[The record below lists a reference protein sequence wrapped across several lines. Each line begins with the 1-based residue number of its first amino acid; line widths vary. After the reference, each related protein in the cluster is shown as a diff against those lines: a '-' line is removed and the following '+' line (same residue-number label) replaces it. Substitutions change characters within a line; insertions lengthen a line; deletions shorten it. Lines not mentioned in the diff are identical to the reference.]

1 MTRAET
7 KQILAIIGV
16 YYPNYH
22 PENKELAVNAWH
34 EVLED
39 LDYNQIAMALK
50 IYARTN
56 TSGFAPTP
64 GQLIECI
71 SIDRHHSPEEAWA
84 MVSKALTNGIYG
96 WREEY
101 DKLPPM
107 VQRAVGRAENLRGW
121 AQMDA
126 DAVQSVIHSHF
137 LRAYNA
143 QSDKETKMRKLP
155 ENVRGLIE
163 GVTRRIN
170 DGTF

>member
-1 MTRAET
+1 
-7 KQILAIIGV
+7 
-16 YYPNYH
+16 
-22 PENKELAVNAWH
+22 
-34 EVLED
+34 
-39 LDYNQIAMALK
+39 
-50 IYARTN
+50 
-56 TSGFAPTP
+56 
-64 GQLIECI
+64 
-71 SIDRHHSPEEAWA
+71 

-107 VQRAVGRAENLRGW
+107 VQRAVGRAENLREW

-126 DAVQSVIHSHF
+126 ETVQSVIHSHF

-143 QSDKETKMRKLP
+143 QSNKETKMRKLP